1 MKALVV
7 DDGSPKLSQS
17 ILGGNKNMNVIR
29 THYTCLFQA
38 LCHEAH
44 VGKFLNNSDMLE

>member
-38 LCHEAH
+38 LCQFMKH
-44 VGKFLNNSDMLE
+44 MLENS